1 MSPTATNAM
10 PMVVAGE
17 TLVDMILRPDGLI
30 DPKLGGSPFNFA
42 LALARLGCKVQ
53 YANPLSLDT
62 FGQRLHDTLTQA
74 KVGLR
79 TQRSGCP
86 TSLACVTVDAQG
98 HPSYAFY
105 RDGVAD
111 RDWNPLGLLDTEAL
125 SGAYFHV
132 GSLVLIPPD
141 GALWIQVLAGLR
153 AKGVVTSVDVNMRL
167 VAAADHPLYLQT
179 VKNLMPY
186 ANVLKVSDEDL
197 RALRMEGDP
206 LSVART
212 LLSGDTRLV
221 VLTLGAQGAW
231 ALTAEHEVFQA
242 PVQVRVVD
250 SVGAG
255 DCFYAGF
262 TCALAEMACLTQMG
276 RAITPTAG
284 QLAQAL
290 AFANQVTGFNLQH
303 QGCVPPWR
311 AQLSE

>member
-1 MSPTATNAM
+1 MII
-10 PMVVAGE
+10 AGE

-42 LALARLGCKVQ
+42 LALARLGCSVQ
-53 YANPLSLDT
+53 YANPLSFDT
-62 FGQRLHDTLTQA
+62 FGQRLVNTLSEA

-79 TQRSGCP
+79 AQRSACP

-105 RDGVAD
+105 REGVAD
-111 RDWNPLGLLDTEAL
+111 RDWNPLSLLENESLA
-125 SGAYFHV
+125 GGYFHV

-141 GALWIQVLAGLR
+141 GALWAKVLAGMR
-153 AKGVVTSVDVNMRL
+153 AKGAVTSVDVNMRL
-167 VAAADHPLYLQT
+167 IAAADHRTYIQT
-179 VKNLMPY
+179 IKSLMPH

-197 RALRMEGDP
+197 LALEMKGDP
-206 LSVART
+206 LDHARS
-212 LLSGDTRLV
+212 LLTDETHVV
-221 VLTLGAQGAW
+221 VLTLGAKGAW
-231 ALTAEHEVFQA
+231 ALTAHHEVFQA
-242 PVQVRVVD
+242 PVQLKVVD

-262 TCALAEMACLTQMG
+262 TCALAETGSLGILRSGVAPDKKDLSN
-276 RAITPTAG
+276 
-284 QLAQAL
+284 AL

-311 AQLSE
+311 HELAQAVTSTVPD

>member
-1 MSPTATNAM
+1 MKPM
-10 PMVVAGE
+10 PMMIAGE
-17 TLVDMILRPDGLI
+17 TLVDMILRPDGFI

-42 LALARLGCKVQ
+42 LALARLGCSVQ
-53 YANPLSLDT
+53 YANPLSFDT
-62 FGQRLHDTLTQA
+62 FGQRLVATLSEA

-79 TQRSGCP
+79 AQRSACP

-105 RDGVAD
+105 REGVAD
-111 RDWNPLGLLDTEAL
+111 RDWNPLSLLETHGVDI
-125 SGAYFHV
+125 GYFHV

-141 GALWIQVLAGLR
+141 GALWAEVLAGMR

-167 VAAADHPLYLQT
+167 IAASDHPHYIQT
-179 VKNLMPY
+179 IKSLMPL

-197 RALRMEGDP
+197 LALRLEGDP
-206 LSVART
+206 LAVARR
-212 LLSGDTRLV
+212 LLTGDTRVV
-221 VLTLGAQGAW
+221 VLTLGAKGAW
-231 ALTAEHEVFQA
+231 ALTAKDEVFQA
-242 PVQVRVVD
+242 PVQVKVVD

-262 TCALAEMACLTQMG
+262 TCALAETGNLD
-276 RAITPTAG
+276 AIKNGTAPTKDD
-284 QLAQAL
+284 LSKAL

-311 AQLSE
+311 HQLAG